1 MKMKLF
7 TVLILVATAFMY
19 ACDDSAKPKNT
30 ANEVVDLFI
39 SSVNDKNLEP
49 LNAVFSAKAKIYE
62 QGSIDDSWEHY
73 RDGHLGKEIEEMAN
87 MTFAIEIAESL
98 VNKEMALLRG
108 NYLIKG
114 EMQGQQIN
122 SAGLVTLS
130 MQVEEGMWKII
141 HLQFSRGCKKTAT
154 DHTAHGAENDDQPK
168 PKSPKTSAM
177 GNAGDTH
184 IHIDYSSPSV
194 RGRMIWGGLVEY
206 DKVWATGAHRAT
218 AINFSEDV
226 EINNTKVPAGKY
238 GFFTIPGKKEWTL
251 IINKNWDQHMS
262 DDYDQKQ
269 DAVRIKVK
277 PEVLADNQEA
287 LTYSVTKIND
297 TKASVAIAWEKLKVS
312 FEVKAL

>member
-7 TVLILVATAFMY
+7 TVLILAATAFMY
-19 ACDDSAKPKNT
+19 ACDDSATPKNT
-30 ANEVVDLFI
+30 VNEVLDLFV
-39 SSVNDKNLEP
+39 SSVNNKNLEP

-73 RDGHLGKEIEEMAN
+73 RDGHLGKEIEEMQN

-98 VNKEMALLRG
+98 LNKEMALLRG
-108 NYLIKG
+108 HYLIKG
-114 EMQGQQIN
+114 EMKNQEIN

-130 MQVEEGMWKII
+130 MQVEGGIWKIV
-141 HLQFSRGCKKTAT
+141 HLQFSRGCKKATT
-154 DHTAHGAENDDQPK
+154 DHSAHGVDNEGQIK

-177 GNAGDTH
+177 GNAGDAH
-184 IHIDYSSPSV
+184 IHIDYSSPIV
-194 RGRMIWGGLVEY
+194 RGRTIWGGLIEY
-206 DKVWATGAHRAT
+206 GKVWATGAHRAT

-226 EINNTKVPAGKY
+226 EINNTKVSAGKY
-238 GFFTIPGKKEWTL
+238 GFFTIPGEKEWTL

-269 DAVRIKVK
+269 DVVRIKIE
-277 PEVLADNQEA
+277 PEVLPENQES
-287 LTYSVTKIND
+287 LTYSVAEIND
-297 TKASVAIAWEKLKVS
+297 AKASVALAWEKLKVS